1 MDAKPLNIEALK
13 SAEHVL
19 QMIDHLRSEEASSV
33 LIQNDNP
40 DFGGPNCLIECNAP
54 WTGFNDEQFTGATV
68 IEALVAAVKTKEG
81 RELAPETIPPL
92 VEDPTNDALNQIRD
106 LLQIMLHSCT
116 PVVNLTDGTING
128 YSIKTGA
135 LHRILSVMQSVGKPV
150 WVPLH
155 VRDEMGRNPPQIPGN
170 PDDQPDHL
178 IRRALNLGEKATM
191 ADRALSVYQV
201 SLNAWGAEDGATQDA
216 KLIADH
222 LVAASAPKVG

>member
-1 MDAKPLNIEALK
+1 MDAKQLNIEALK
-13 SAEHVL
+13 NAEYIL
-19 QMIDHLRSEEASSV
+19 QMIDHLRADEASSV

-54 WTGFNDEQFTGATV
+54 WTGFNDEQFTGGTV

-81 RELAPETIPPL
+81 RELAPETIPAL
-92 VEDPTNDALNQIRD
+92 VEGPTNDALNKIRD
-106 LLQIMLHSCT
+106 LLQIMLHSST
-116 PVVNLTDGTING
+116 PVVNLTDDTING

-135 LHRILSVMQSVGKPV
+135 LHHILSVMQSVGKPV

-155 VRDEMGRNPPQIPGN
+155 VRDEMSRNPPQLPGN

-178 IRRALNLGEKATM
+178 IRRALNLGENATL

-201 SLNAWGAEDGATQDA
+201 SLNAWGSEDGATQDA
-216 KLIADH
+216 KLIADY
-222 LVAASAPKVG
+222 LVGVSAPKVG